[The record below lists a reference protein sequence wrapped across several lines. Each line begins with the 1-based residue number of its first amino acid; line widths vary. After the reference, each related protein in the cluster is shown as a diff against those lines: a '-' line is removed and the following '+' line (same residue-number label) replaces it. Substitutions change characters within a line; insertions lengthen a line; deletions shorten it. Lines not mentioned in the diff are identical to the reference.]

1 MDTYDTKILEYGE
14 SASDIFQVT
23 RIKKR
28 SAFDKFMDML
38 LNNFIT
44 LLDGL
49 GGDEHIYV
57 LYFPDS
63 VELVEVESVLRMKP
77 LDISSLAPEAV
88 RFEHID
94 CDGYCYEKSRR
105 LR

>member
-1 MDTYDTKILEYGE
+1 MNTNDTKILEYGE

-23 RIKKR
+23 RRKKR
-28 SAFDKFMDML
+28 NAFDKFMDML

-49 GGDEHIYV
+49 GGNEHIYV
-57 LYFPDS
+57 LYFPDR
-63 VELVEVESVLRMKP
+63 VELVEIESELRMKS
-77 LDISSLAPEAV
+77 LDISSIAPEAGQ
-88 RFEHID
+88 FEHVD

-105 LR
+105 VR

>member
-1 MDTYDTKILEYGE
+1 MDTNDTKILEYGE

-23 RIKKR
+23 RRKKR
-28 SAFDKFMDML
+28 NAFDKFMDML

-57 LYFPDS
+57 LYFQDR
-63 VELVEVESVLRMKP
+63 VELVEIESELRMKP
-77 LDISSLAPEAV
+77 LNISSIAPDAGK
-88 RFEHID
+88 FEHLEY
-94 CDGYCYEKSRR
+94 DGYSYKKSHRVK
-105 LR
+105 